1 MNSGRGGE
9 LVQGDFMKLPDAVF
23 AIESTYHAPDRV
35 GVYSE
40 IHRVLKPG
48 GTFACYEWRLADK

>member
-1 MNSGRGGE
+1 M
-9 LVQGDFMKLPDAVF
+9 QGDFMKLPDAVF

-48 GTFACYEWRLADK
+48 GTFACYEWCLADK